1 VKVRA
6 LALLMALGPVLA
18 VAAAPGPV
26 QAVPRPQH
34 RMPSPAARAAPRPCS
49 SGLVALTFDDG
60 PSRAATARLV
70 QILTAR
76 RVPATFFMLGQH
88 VRADPAD
95 ARLVA
100 RSGFVV
106 GNHTWSHPVLTRLGN
121 AAVRAELVSTRN
133 ELRRQG
139 IRPSTLM
146 RPPYGAINAR
156 VRGVVRQQRLVP
168 VLWTID
174 SRDWADGTP
183 RQIAARVL
191 GRLHQHRTNIVL
203 QHDGVRRSPIS
214 VSAVP
219 SIIDGARRRGFCFAA
234 LDAAGR
240 PTPPVPLLRVSVTAA
255 SEAGRV
261 PARVGLTLSQPTS
274 RRVSVRVS
282 TAAGSARSGQDFV
295 PVARTVVFP
304 VGSTRASLLVRV
316 VDDALVEPTERFLV
330 RLSDARGLRRAASAR
345 SVAIRSDD
353 VAPRPKPAPPATPP
367 TPAAV
372 DPHSA

>member
-1 VKVRA
+1 MKVRA

-26 QAVPRPQH
+26 QAVRHPQH
-34 RMPSPAARAAPRPCS
+34 RTSSPAARAAPRPCS

-70 QILTAR
+70 RILTAR
-76 RVPATFFMLGQH
+76 RVPATFFMLGSH

-100 RSGFVV
+100 RSGFAVA
-106 GNHTWSHPVLTRLGN
+106 NHTWSHPVLTRLGD
-121 AAVRAELVSTRN
+121 AAVRDELVSTGRV
-133 ELRRQG
+133 LRQHG
-139 IRPSTLM
+139 IRPTALM
-146 RPPYGAINAR
+146 RPPYGAINPRIRRIAH
-156 VRGVVRQQRLVP
+156 QQGLVP

-183 RQIAARVL
+183 RQIATRVL
-191 GRLHQHRTNIVL
+191 RRLRPHRPNVIL

-219 SIIDGARRRGFCFAA
+219 RVIDGARRRGFCFAA

-261 PARVGLTLSQPTS
+261 PARVALTLSQPTS

-282 TAAGSARSGQDFV
+282 TAAGSARPGQDFV
-295 PVARTVVFP
+295 PVSRTVVFP
-304 VGSTRASLLVRV
+304 VGGTRASLVVRV
-316 VDDALVEPTERFLV
+316 VDDVVAEPTERFVV
-330 RLSDARGLRRAASAR
+330 RLSDARGLRRAGSSR

-353 VAPRPKPAPPATPP
+353 VAPRPKPAPPAPP
-367 TPAAV
+367 PAPAAL
-372 DPHSA
+372 DPHPV